1 MRKGGKQELNRACI
15 KAYEDLEYFESSAGV
30 RSRIADKYRAVWAAY
45 DNAFKIVYGE
55 EPKYENK

>member
-1 MRKGGKQELNRACI
+1 MDTRKQKLNKACI

-45 DNAFKIVYGE
+45 DNAFRIVYGKE
-55 EPKYENK
+55 SNYENK